1 MGERARHRVHRN
13 VKERAMLHPT
23 PPTRCR
29 MRCRMSREA
38 TLTAEARLCS
48 RREFSKSE
56 GMCPGFVVPLER
68 EFGEY

>member
-1 MGERARHRVHRN
+1 
-13 VKERAMLHPT
+13 
-23 PPTRCR
+23 
-29 MRCRMSREA
+29 MSREA